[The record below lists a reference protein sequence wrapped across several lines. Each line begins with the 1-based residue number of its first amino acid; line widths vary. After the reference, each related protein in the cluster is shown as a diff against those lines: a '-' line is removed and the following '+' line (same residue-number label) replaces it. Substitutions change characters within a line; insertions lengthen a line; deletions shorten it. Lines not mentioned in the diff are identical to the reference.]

1 MSTHQLE
8 RLSALVHE
16 AYEITSS
23 MHREPSPSADIA
35 EDCERITRITSA
47 GVEANELCRLLLALG
62 RSAVDEAY
70 AHGMAK
76 PTLVAIV
83 DTAHRSVR
91 CLCANCTAKT
101 PTPTP
106 GAS

>member
-1 MSTHQLE
+1 MSAHQLE

-16 AYEITSS
+16 AYEITSR

-35 EDCERITRITSA
+35 EDCERLTRITSA
-47 GVEANELCRLLLALG
+47 GVEAKELGRLLFALG
-62 RSAVDEAY
+62 RTAVDEAF

-76 PTLVAIV
+76 PTLLALV

-91 CLCANCTAKT
+91 CLCANCTAAT